1 MISIIG
7 IFHKQH
13 IKKWFPEIWKP
24 LFLLLITSYCLAV
37 YQFRQVPP
45 TAYYFSQLKQG
56 TSLVRLKYHLGCTV
70 DSCIIAKCRDH
81 DRSILAGFKS
91 ILSVIFPDTVNKRL
105 SGLGNSSADNN
116 GLRICHSANNGKSTT
131 QLLSDL
137 FHGCYSYRIILLKC
151 VQNCFC

>member
-1 MISIIG
+1 MTSSIR
-7 IFHKQH
+7 IFHKHH
-13 IKKWFPEIWKP
+13 IKKWFPEIMETTFFTFNN
-24 LFLLLITSYCLAV
+24 FLLSRSLSVQASPTPCLLL
-37 YQFRQVPP
+37 
-45 TAYYFSQLKQG
+45 SQLKQG
-56 TSLVRLKYHLGCTV
+56 TSLVRLKYHPGCTV

-116 GLRICHSANNGKSTT
+116 GLRICHTANNGKSTT